1 MDMKDK
7 AVEKTEL
14 VINALEYAHEH
25 KLDISNKDSV
35 RKILEVLD
43 PTQSTEEDVEE
54 FIKLLQDT
62 DTFMEMTASR
72 KNAKKTTLP
81 N

>member
-1 MDMKDK
+1 MKDK

-14 VINALEYAHEH
+14 VINALVYAQEH
-25 KLDISNKDSV
+25 KLDINNKDSV

-43 PTQSTEEDVEE
+43 PAHSTEEEVED
-54 FIKLLQDT
+54 FMKLLQDT
-62 DTFMEMTASR
+62 DTFMEMTATR
-72 KNAKKTTLP
+72 QNAKKTTLP